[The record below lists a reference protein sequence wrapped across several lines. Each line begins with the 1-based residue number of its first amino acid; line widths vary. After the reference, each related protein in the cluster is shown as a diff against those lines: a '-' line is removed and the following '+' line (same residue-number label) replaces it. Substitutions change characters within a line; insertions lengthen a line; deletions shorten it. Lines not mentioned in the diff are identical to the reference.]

1 MPQPMSATQS
11 PSVSARQQPISI
23 IIPVYDEVENLRDL
37 QRAICAALDPEGI
50 QFEVILINDGS
61 TDGSTQLLDELHKS
75 DPRFRVI
82 HFIRNYGQ
90 TSAMAAGIKHARND
104 ILVSMDADLQNDPAD
119 IPNLLDH
126 LDQGN
131 DLVCGWRKQREDG
144 FLLRKFPSKL
154 ANWLISRTTGVVLH
168 DYGCT
173 LKVYRREYVE
183 DIPLYGEMHRF
194 IPIYVTWAGARMA
207 EVPVNH
213 RPRTKGYS
221 KYGLSRTF
229 RVLLDL
235 LTTVFLRDFYT
246 NPLYFFGYYGFASIA
261 LGVFCAAVAVEMK
274 YELGTW
280 MHKNP
285 LVHLAAMFVLLGFNS
300 FFFGLLAEVIIRMN
314 FDIQKKS
321 PYRVRQ
327 VRGLTPQVP
336 LIGRS
341 QTPVE
346 HEPPALDAPPPAQRD
361 GPDDPDPG
369 AADSDPCVA

>member
-1 MPQPMSATQS
+1 MT
-11 PSVSARQQPISI
+11 
-23 IIPVYDEVENLRDL
+23 
-37 QRAICAALDPEGI
+37 
-50 QFEVILINDGS
+50 
-61 TDGSTQLLDELHKS
+61 
-75 DPRFRVI
+75 
-82 HFIRNYGQ
+82 
-90 TSAMAAGIKHARND
+90 
-104 ILVSMDADLQNDPAD
+104 
-119 IPNLLDH
+119 
-126 LDQGN
+126 
-131 DLVCGWRKQREDG
+131 
-144 FLLRKFPSKL
+144 
-154 ANWLISRTTGVVLH
+154 
-168 DYGCT
+168 
-173 LKVYRREYVE
+173 
-183 DIPLYGEMHRF
+183 
-194 IPIYVTWAGARMA
+194 

-213 RPRTKGYS
+213 RPRTRGQS

-327 VRGLTPQVP
+327 VRGLTARVP

-341 QTPVE
+341 QTPTDEGTASV
-346 HEPPALDAPPPAQRD
+346 PQDATSETARGDPVP
-361 GPDDPDPG
+361 PDPG
-369 AADSDPCVA
+369 GPGSDSCVA